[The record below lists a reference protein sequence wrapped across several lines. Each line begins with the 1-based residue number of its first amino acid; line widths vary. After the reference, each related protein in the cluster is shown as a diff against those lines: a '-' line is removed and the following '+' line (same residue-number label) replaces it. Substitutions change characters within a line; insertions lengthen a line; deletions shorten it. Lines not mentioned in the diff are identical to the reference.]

1 MSALALTD
9 QISGNGWI
17 MALVG
22 LLVLFI
28 LVLAFLAWRL
38 SRMLRNS
45 QFSERLVRDDIVR
58 LSSDF
63 TRQIDGLKESLAG
76 RVAESNR
83 DQREINALFIGQMQQ
98 MNQGNGQLL
107 ENMRRTVS
115 DNLAKVAREPAGNA
129 NGDGRGPFIKA
140 NPR

>member
-1 MSALALTD
+1 MSALTLTD

-115 DNLAKVAREPAGNA
+115 DNLAKVAGSLQEMQTVTA
-129 NGDGRGPFIKA
+129 
-140 NPR
+140 